1 MVMLPLLLVLCLG
14 GWRLNTMLQ
23 TQAMPQTQAGLDETL
38 TGLIEPIAGAGNIRI
53 SISQNAAGQKTALV
67 VLNALSKDAVAQIET
82 VKRIVLT
89 GANIDLEVG
98 DTVVIEQ
105 VPFASSI
112 SGGLST
118 DNMIELGVFVALL
131 GLMAI
136 AAVKNRDSE
145 IASVPQT
152 EASFRARPQ
161 SLDIEAAVSKNAPS
175 VPRQTSKLAKSINE
189 DPAAAAEVL
198 RGWMRGAA

>member
-1 MVMLPLLLVLCLG
+1 MVILPLLLVLCLG

-23 TQAMPQTQAGLDETL
+23 TKTMPQTQAGLDETL

-145 IASVPQT
+145 IASAPQT
-152 EASFRARPQ
+152 EASFRARSQ
-161 SLDIEAAVSKNAPS
+161 SLDIEAEVSKIAPS